1 MLGKSFLRPAKE
13 KMGLRGIQKG
23 VKALPWMQSVPRAVA
38 SSLWG
43 QGDAVVVPPDGDRP
57 FAYQINLMIALVPEL

>member
-1 MLGKSFLRPAKE
+1 MYRVERKSFVKPAKE
-13 KMGLRGIQKG
+13 KMALRGAQEG

-43 QGDAVVVPPDGDRP
+43 QGDAVVVSPDGDRP
-57 FAYQINLMIALVPEL
+57 FLLISL